1 MLQGPYGDPDQGR
14 LLIRLP
20 FKIFAMATVLL
31 PVTGFIACI
40 IISLIYHYEDTTHAH
55 CKVSNY
61 LPSISSSVARVPE
74 RYIWRVCIGLHSAPR
89 YLMSFAYFSFYRGRF
104 SGRERER
111 LLSGLA
117 LLCSLAENTGLLLLT
132 YVSSKENHRYHD
144 NGFRV
149 FTGSSLV
156 HMLITCRLWYVIKRS
171 FESAEEDVSYRR
183 KLRLFVLNAT
193 CCLASYLLYKRHNDR
208 CEPGVYTLFAFIEY
222 LMVFSNIAF
231 HFTAF
236 WDFGSKELIVATPLI
251 RP

>member
-1 MLQGPYGDPDQGR
+1 M
-14 LLIRLP
+14 
-20 FKIFAMATVLL
+20 
-31 PVTGFIACI
+31 
-40 IISLIYHYEDTTHAH
+40 YEVCDVKT
-55 CKVSNY
+55 VSNY
-61 LPSISSSVARVPE
+61 LPSISSSVAHVPE

-104 SGRERER
+104 SGRER

-117 LLCSLAENTGLLLLT
+117 LLCGLAENTGLLLLT

-171 FESAEEDVSYRR
+171 FESAEEDASYRW

-193 CCLASYLLYKRHNDR
+193 CCLASYLLYERHNDR
-208 CEPGVYTLFAFIEY
+208 CEPGGK
-222 LMVFSNIAF
+222 SR
-231 HFTAF
+231 
-236 WDFGSKELIVATPLI
+236 S
-251 RP
+251 R

>member
-1 MLQGPYGDPDQGR
+1 FPAWSQC
-14 LLIRLP
+14 LLLS
-20 FKIFAMATVLL
+20 V
-31 PVTGFIACI
+31 
-40 IISLIYHYEDTTHAH
+40 ISLLTDASV
-55 CKVSNY
+55 CLCVSNY
-61 LPSISSSVARVPE
+61 LPSISSSVAHVPE

-104 SGRERER
+104 SGRER

-117 LLCSLAENTGLLLLT
+117 LLCGLAENTGLLLLT

-171 FESAEEDVSYRR
+171 FESEDASYRW

-193 CCLASYLLYKRHNDR
+193 CCLASYLLYERHNDR
-208 CEPGVYTLFAFIEY
+208 CEPGVHYQMFRLLSELRWDMFSTSTLYASPSHMGPTTVVSSLYWTET
-222 LMVFSNIAF
+222 VGDSCRRQE
-231 HFTAF
+231 
-236 WDFGSKELIVATPLI
+236 DFYSEGRGYRK
-251 RP
+251 